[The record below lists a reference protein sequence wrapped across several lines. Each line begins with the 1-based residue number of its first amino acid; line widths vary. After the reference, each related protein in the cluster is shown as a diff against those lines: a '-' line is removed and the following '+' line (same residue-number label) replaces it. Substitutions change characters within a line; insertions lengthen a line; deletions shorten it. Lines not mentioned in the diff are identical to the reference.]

1 MRAGVVVFDYCALAP
16 VTLAW
21 VNLPMSEISVLLVD
35 DHALVR
41 KGFRRI
47 LEDDPEIRVVGEA
60 GNGQDAIRLA
70 RELRPQVMAMDM
82 AMPGLDGVQATR
94 EILKHL
100 PEIAVLILSM
110 YSEEHYVRNALD
122 AGARGY
128 MLKGAVDVD
137 LAGAIKALAA
147 GKQVIGPGVLAASR
161 APDPQYD
168 RLTPREK
175 QILEL
180 AAQGKSNKIIAG
192 LLHLSENTVAV
203 HRANLMAELGIH
215 RTTDLILWAAKKG
228 LVHLL

>member
-1 MRAGVVVFDYCALAP
+1 MR
-16 VTLAW
+16 
-21 VNLPMSEISVLLVD
+21 EISVLLVD

-47 LEDDPEIRVVGEA
+47 LEDDPEIRVVDEA
-60 GNGQDAIRLA
+60 ANGQEAIRLA
-70 RELRPQVMAMDM
+70 RQLHPQVIVMDM

-94 EILKHL
+94 EIVKHE
-100 PEIAVLILSM
+100 PDIAVLILSM
-110 YSEEHYVRNALD
+110 YSEENYVRNALD

-128 MLKGAVDVD
+128 LLKEAMDVD
-137 LAGAIKALAA
+137 LAMAIKALAA
-147 GKQVIGPGVLAASR
+147 GKQVIGPGVMPASR
-161 APDPQYD
+161 VSDPQYD

-192 LLHLSENTVAV
+192 LLQLSENTVAV

-215 RTTDLILWAAKKG
+215 RTTDLIVWAVKKG
-228 LVHLL
+228 LVHLP

>member
-1 MRAGVVVFDYCALAP
+1 
-16 VTLAW
+16 
-21 VNLPMSEISVLLVD
+21 MSEISVLLVD

-47 LEDDPEIRVVGEA
+47 LEDDPEVRVVGEA
-60 GNGQDAIRLA
+60 ANGQEAIRLA
-70 RELRPQVMAMDM
+70 RQLHPRVIVMDM

-94 EILKHL
+94 EIVKRE
-100 PEIAVLILSM
+100 PDIAVLILSM
-110 YSEEHYVRNALD
+110 YSEENYVRNALD

-128 MLKGAVDVD
+128 LLKEALDVD
-137 LAGAIKALAA
+137 LATAVKALAA
-147 GKQVIGPGVLAASR
+147 GERVIGPGVMPAHR
-161 APDPQYD
+161 EPDPQYEQ
-168 RLTPREK
+168 LTPREK

-180 AAQGKSNKIIAG
+180 AAQGKSNQTIAA

-215 RTTDLILWAAKKG
+215 RTTDLIVWAVKRG

>member
-1 MRAGVVVFDYCALAP
+1 
-16 VTLAW
+16 
-21 VNLPMSEISVLLVD
+21 MSKISVLLVD

-47 LEDDPEIRVVGEA
+47 LEDDPEIQVVDEA
-60 GNGQDAIRLA
+60 ANGQEAIRLA
-70 RELRPQVMAMDM
+70 RQLHPHVIVMDM

-94 EILKHL
+94 EILKDK
-100 PEIAVLILSM
+100 PDMAVLILSM
-110 YSEEHYVRNALD
+110 YSEENYVRNALD

-128 MLKGAVDVD
+128 MLKEVLDVD
-137 LAGAIKALAA
+137 LAAAVKALAA
-147 GKQVIGPGVLAASR
+147 GKQVIGPGVMPGAR

-180 AAQGKSNKIIAG
+180 AAQGKSNRVIAA

-203 HRANLMAELGIH
+203 HRANLMAQLGIH
-215 RTTDLILWAAKKG
+215 RTTDLIVWAVKKG
-228 LVHLL
+228 LVYLP